1 MWKGFMHLLKKDF
14 KMMLSGK
21 FFLLALLSLILYS
34 CYINLI
40 YVNLEQDDYQVY
52 LFDPH
57 GASTRQDTP
66 SGQNVPAEQGALSE
80 QNVPREFSGYVT
92 GIGSRQELENACA
105 DGVSIGIDLSAD
117 TLGIY
122 MLSSG
127 TQTADHYRTEWAK
140 AILAEIMNKKAAL
153 LETADHEVE
162 IIGAFDKEQ
171 KSRREIT
178 CEFLF
183 FELSAV
189 GFLGLASILFKEK
202 QMGVI
207 RVHGILP
214 VHKAAF
220 ILSKLCVFLLS
231 DLFFAILLTFI
242 NVGFGEGLAILPGIL
257 VQAGILSLVMALV
270 GFLCAVWLPDF
281 KQFSLFYLVLAIFV
295 TTPVFIVGQ
304 MGVSWDW
311 IVFHPMYHLFTAM
324 KSAYFGV
331 ATTSF
336 PFYFLCAGTTAL
348 LFYIA
353 YRVLAREM
361 TKEG

>member
-1 MWKGFMHLLKKDF
+1 MWKGFTHLLKKDL

-21 FFLLALLSLILYS
+21 FFLLALFSLVLYS
-34 CYINLI
+34 CYINLV
-40 YVNLEQDDYQVY
+40 YVNLEQEDYQVY

-57 GASTRQDTP
+57 GASARQDAP
-66 SGQNVPAEQGALSE
+66 SGQNEH
-80 QNVPREFSGYVT
+80 VT
-92 GIGSRQELENACA
+92 DVGSRQELENACA
-105 DGVSIGIDLSAD
+105 DGVSIGIDLSAG
-117 TLGIY
+117 TPEIY

-127 TQTADHYRTEWAK
+127 TQTADHYRTEWGK
-140 AILAEIMNKKAAL
+140 AVLTKIMDEKAVL
-153 LETADHEVE
+153 SETTDHEVE

-207 RVHGILP
+207 RVYGILP

-242 NVGFGEGLAILPGIL
+242 NIGFGEGLAILPGIL

-281 KQFSLFYLVLAIFV
+281 KQFSLFYLVLAVFI
-295 TTPVFIVGQ
+295 TTPVFLAGQ
-304 MGVSWDW
+304 TGVSWDW
-311 IVFHPMYHLFTAM
+311 IIFHPMYHLFTAM

-336 PFYFLCAGTTAL
+336 PFYSICAGTTAL

>member
-1 MWKGFMHLLKKDF
+1 
-14 KMMLSGK
+14 MLSGK
-21 FFLLALLSLILYS
+21 FFLLALFSLVLYS
-34 CYINLI
+34 CYINLV
-40 YVNLEQDDYQVY
+40 YVNLEQEDYQVY

-57 GASTRQDTP
+57 GASARQDAP
-66 SGQNVPAEQGALSE
+66 SGQNEHV
-80 QNVPREFSGYVT
+80 
-92 GIGSRQELENACA
+92 
-105 DGVSIGIDLSAD
+105 
-117 TLGIY
+117 
-122 MLSSG
+122 
-127 TQTADHYRTEWAK
+127 TADHYRTEWGK
-140 AILAEIMNKKAAL
+140 AVLTKIMDEKAVL
-153 LETADHEVE
+153 SETTDHEVE

-242 NVGFGEGLAILPGIL
+242 NIGFGEGLAILPGIL
-257 VQAGILSLVMALV
+257 AQAGILSLVMALV

-281 KQFSLFYLVLAIFV
+281 KQFSLFYLVLAVFI
-295 TTPVFIVGQ
+295 TTPVFLAGQ
-304 MGVSWDW
+304 TGVSWDW
-311 IVFHPMYHLFTAM
+311 IIFHPMYHLFTAM

-336 PFYFLCAGTTAL
+336 PFYSICAGTTAL